1 MDALQLWR
9 LSTLAER
16 TVTALEKHGFTAKYI
31 QSGSS
36 ALEYI
41 YERIPAQATVGIG
54 GSKTEKTLGIAKAL
68 AAKGCVIYDHNE
80 SGLSAEEVVAARY
93 KQLTADFFVCGTNA
107 VTLTGELMNRDA
119 FGNRVAAMMFGPR
132 TVFVVASANKI
143 VRNLEEAEQRIR
155 TIAAPM
161 NNKKYELPNPCVT
174 LGECVDCNNKTRS
187 CNITTIISRRPP
199 LTDIHVLLINEPL
212 GF

>member
-16 TVTALEKHGFTAKYI
+16 AVIALEKHGFKAKYMED
-31 QSGSS
+31 GSCT
-36 ALEYI
+36 LEYI
-41 YERIPAQATVGIG
+41 QKHIPPQATVGIG
-54 GSKTEKTLGIAKAL
+54 GSKTEKTLGIAKEL

-80 SGLSAEEVVAARY
+80 SGLSAEQVVAARY
-93 KQLTADFFVCGTNA
+93 KQLTADFFICGTNA

-119 FGNRVAAMMFGPR
+119 FGNRVAAMMFGPK
-132 TVFVVASANKI
+132 TVFVVASTNKI
-143 VRNLEEAEQRIR
+143 VKNLEEAEQRIR

-187 CNITTIISRRPP
+187 CNITTIINRRPP
-199 LTDIHVLLINEPL
+199 LTDIHVLLINQIL